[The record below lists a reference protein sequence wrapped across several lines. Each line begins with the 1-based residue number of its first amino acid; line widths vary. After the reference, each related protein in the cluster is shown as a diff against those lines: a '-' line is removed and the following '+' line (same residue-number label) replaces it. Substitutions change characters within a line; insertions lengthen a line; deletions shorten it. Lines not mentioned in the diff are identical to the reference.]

1 MYGKLPPLMLHVFS
15 YFFFISGVYSS
26 GLNQFSGLLQ
36 LPLHMSYLSPG
47 SLKLPFIVITR
58 VSALHKSGP
67 VPSLFKILNHSSLV
81 L

>member
-15 YFFFISGVYSS
+15 YFFFISGIYSS

-47 SLKLPFIVITR
+47 SLPL
-58 VSALHKSGP
+58 SY
-67 VPSLFKILNHSSLV
+67 HSSLSPE
-81 L
+81 